1 MKIGGIQKLSLVDY
15 PGKTSAAIFTIGCN
29 MRCGYCHNPELVLP
43 ERYADAIPENDII
56 DFLKM
61 RIGKLEG
68 VVISGGEPTMH
79 KDLPSFFAKVKE
91 LGFHTKLDSN
101 GTHPQMIK
109 ELISNNLVDYIA
121 MDIKSDLETYDLVAG
136 LDQLHYSEEHIS
148 FILSAITKSVNLI
161 KNSNI
166 PYEFR
171 TTVVRELHK
180 ESTFQ
185 NIAHW
190 LNGSKKYYLQNYT
203 DNEQVISPGFTAYT
217 KEELLE
223 FVKILSP
230 YIREVSLR
238 GIL

>member
-43 ERYADAIPENDII
+43 ERYADAIPESDIL

-61 RIGKLEG
+61 RVGKLEG

-91 LGFHTKLDSN
+91 LGFYTKLDSN

-121 MDIKSDLETYDLVAG
+121 MDIKGPLENYQKIVAYPV
-136 LDQLHYSEEHIS
+136 D
-148 FILSAITKSVNLI
+148 VNAVQESI
-161 KNSNI
+161 DIIIASNVER
-166 PYEFR
+166 EFR
-171 TTVVRELHK
+171 TTVVKSQIYFDPQGNDDFDKIGMLIKGQPRFALQKFRAGRTLNPRFERETTYTDEEFELIK
-180 ESTFQ
+180 DKM
-185 NIAHW
+185 
-190 LNGSKKYYLQNYT
+190 KKYVNLC
-203 DNEQVISPGFTAYT
+203 V
-217 KEELLE
+217 
-223 FVKILSP
+223 VH
-230 YIREVSLR
+230 
-238 GIL
+238 

>member
-91 LGFHTKLDSN
+91 LG
-101 GTHPQMIK
+101 
-109 ELISNNLVDYIA
+109 
-121 MDIKSDLETYDLVAG
+121 
-136 LDQLHYSEEHIS
+136 
-148 FILSAITKSVNLI
+148 
-161 KNSNI
+161 
-166 PYEFR
+166 
-171 TTVVRELHK
+171 
-180 ESTFQ
+180 
-185 NIAHW
+185 
-190 LNGSKKYYLQNYT
+190 
-203 DNEQVISPGFTAYT
+203 
-217 KEELLE
+217 
-223 FVKILSP
+223 
-230 YIREVSLR
+230 LR
-238 GIL
+238 G

>member
-43 ERYADAIPENDII
+43 ERYADAIPENDIL

-79 KDLPSFFAKVKE
+79 KDLPSFFAKVKG

-121 MDIKSDLETYDLVAG
+121 MDIKGPLENYQKIVAYPV
-136 LDQLHYSEEHIS
+136 D
-148 FILSAITKSVNLI
+148 VNAVQESI
-161 KNSNI
+161 DIIIASNI
-166 PYEFR
+166 EREFR
-171 TTVVRELHK
+171 TTVVKSQIYFDPQRNDDFDKIGMLIKGQPRFALQKFRAGRTLNPRFERETTYTDEEFELIK
-180 ESTFQ
+180 DKM
-185 NIAHW
+185 
-190 LNGSKKYYLQNYT
+190 KKYVNLC
-203 DNEQVISPGFTAYT
+203 V
-217 KEELLE
+217 
-223 FVKILSP
+223 VH
-230 YIREVSLR
+230 
-238 GIL
+238 

>member
-43 ERYADAIPENDII
+43 ERYADAIPENDIL

-121 MDIKSDLETYDLVAG
+121 MDIKGPLENYQKIVAYPV
-136 LDQLHYSEEHIS
+136 D
-148 FILSAITKSVNLI
+148 VNAVQESI
-161 KNSNI
+161 DIIIASNI
-166 PYEFR
+166 EREFR
-171 TTVVRELHK
+171 TTVVKSQIYFDPQRNDDFDKIGMLIKGQPRFALQKFRAGRTLNPRFERETTYTDEEFELIK
-180 ESTFQ
+180 EKK
-185 NIAHW
+185 
-190 LNGSKKYYLQNYT
+190 KKYVNLC
-203 DNEQVISPGFTAYT
+203 V
-217 KEELLE
+217 
-223 FVKILSP
+223 VH
-230 YIREVSLR
+230 
-238 GIL
+238 

>member
-43 ERYADAIPENDII
+43 ERYADAIPENDIL

-121 MDIKSDLETYDLVAG
+121 MDIKGPLENYQKIVAYPV
-136 LDQLHYSEEHIS
+136 D
-148 FILSAITKSVNLI
+148 VNAVQESI
-161 KNSNI
+161 DIIIASNI
-166 PYEFR
+166 EREFR
-171 TTVVRELHK
+171 TTVVKSQIYFDPQRNDDFDKIGVLINGQPRFALQKFRAGRTLNPRFERETTYTDEEFELIK
-180 ESTFQ
+180 DKM
-185 NIAHW
+185 
-190 LNGSKKYYLQNYT
+190 KKYVNLC
-203 DNEQVISPGFTAYT
+203 V
-217 KEELLE
+217 
-223 FVKILSP
+223 VH
-230 YIREVSLR
+230 
-238 GIL
+238 

>member
-43 ERYADAIPENDII
+43 ERYADAIPENDIL

-79 KDLPSFFAKVKE
+79 KDLPSFFAKVKG
-91 LGFHTKLDSN
+91 LGFYTKLDSN

-121 MDIKSDLETYDLVAG
+121 MDIKGPLENYQKIVAYPV
-136 LDQLHYSEEHIS
+136 D
-148 FILSAITKSVNLI
+148 VNAVQESI
-161 KNSNI
+161 DIIIASNI
-166 PYEFR
+166 EREFR
-171 TTVVRELHK
+171 TTVVKSQIYFDPQRNDDFDKIGMLIKGQPRLALQKFRAGRTLNPRFERETTYTDEEFELIK
-180 ESTFQ
+180 DKM
-185 NIAHW
+185 
-190 LNGSKKYYLQNYT
+190 KKYVNLC
-203 DNEQVISPGFTAYT
+203 V
-217 KEELLE
+217 
-223 FVKILSP
+223 VH
-230 YIREVSLR
+230 
-238 GIL
+238 

>member
-43 ERYADAIPENDII
+43 ERYADAIPENDIL

-101 GTHPQMIK
+101 GTHPQIIK

-121 MDIKSDLETYDLVAG
+121 MDIKGPLENYQKIVAYPV
-136 LDQLHYSEEHIS
+136 D
-148 FILSAITKSVNLI
+148 VNAVQESI
-161 KNSNI
+161 DIIIASNVER
-166 PYEFR
+166 EFR
-171 TTVVRELHK
+171 TTVVKSQIYFDPQGNDDFDKIGMLVKGQPRFALQKFRAGRTLNPRFERETTYTDEEFELIK
-180 ESTFQ
+180 DKM
-185 NIAHW
+185 
-190 LNGSKKYYLQNYT
+190 KKYVNLC
-203 DNEQVISPGFTAYT
+203 V
-217 KEELLE
+217 
-223 FVKILSP
+223 VH
-230 YIREVSLR
+230 
-238 GIL
+238 

>member
-79 KDLPSFFAKVKE
+79 KDLPSFFAKVKG

-121 MDIKSDLETYDLVAG
+121 MDIKGPLENYQKIVAYPV
-136 LDQLHYSEEHIS
+136 D
-148 FILSAITKSVNLI
+148 VNAVQESI
-161 KNSNI
+161 DIIIASNI
-166 PYEFR
+166 EREFR
-171 TTVVRELHK
+171 TTVVKSQIYFDPQRNDDFDKIGMLVKGQPRFALQKFRAGRTLNPRFERETTYTDEEFELIK
-180 ESTFQ
+180 DK
-185 NIAHW
+185 I
-190 LNGSKKYYLQNYT
+190 KKYVNLC
-203 DNEQVISPGFTAYT
+203 V
-217 KEELLE
+217 
-223 FVKILSP
+223 VH
-230 YIREVSLR
+230 
-238 GIL
+238 

>member
-43 ERYADAIPENDII
+43 ERYADAIPENDIL

-61 RIGKLEG
+61 RVGKLEG

-101 GTHPQMIK
+101 GTHPQIIK

-121 MDIKSDLETYDLVAG
+121 MDIKGPLENYQKIVAYPV
-136 LDQLHYSEEHIS
+136 D
-148 FILSAITKSVNLI
+148 VNAVQESI
-161 KNSNI
+161 DIIIASNVER
-166 PYEFR
+166 EFR
-171 TTVVRELHK
+171 TTVVKSQIYFDPQGNDDFDIIGMLRKGQPRFALQKFRAGRTLNPRFERETTYTDEEFELIK
-180 ESTFQ
+180 DKM
-185 NIAHW
+185 
-190 LNGSKKYYLQNYT
+190 KKYVNLC
-203 DNEQVISPGFTAYT
+203 V
-217 KEELLE
+217 
-223 FVKILSP
+223 VH
-230 YIREVSLR
+230 
-238 GIL
+238 

>member
-79 KDLPSFFAKVKE
+79 KDLPSFFAKVKG

-121 MDIKSDLETYDLVAG
+121 MDIKGPLENYQKIVAYPV
-136 LDQLHYSEEHIS
+136 D
-148 FILSAITKSVNLI
+148 VNAVQESI
-161 KNSNI
+161 DIIIASNI
-166 PYEFR
+166 EREFR
-171 TTVVRELHK
+171 TTVVKSQIYFDPQRNDDFDKIGMLIKGQPRFALQKFRAGRTLNPRFERETTYTDEEFELIK
-180 ESTFQ
+180 DK
-185 NIAHW
+185 I
-190 LNGSKKYYLQNYT
+190 KKYVNLC
-203 DNEQVISPGFTAYT
+203 V
-217 KEELLE
+217 
-223 FVKILSP
+223 VH
-230 YIREVSLR
+230 
-238 GIL
+238 